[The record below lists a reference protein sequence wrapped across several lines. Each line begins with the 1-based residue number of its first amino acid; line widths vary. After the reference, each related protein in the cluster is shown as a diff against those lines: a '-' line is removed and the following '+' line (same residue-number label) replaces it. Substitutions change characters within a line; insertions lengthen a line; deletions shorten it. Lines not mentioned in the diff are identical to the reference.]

1 MDEGSTSAL
10 DRQRT
15 QGTSVVGYGI
25 ICGLTFP
32 LMISSTFLQEM
43 SLSHGA
49 GDAFGALFFLAYS
62 LTMAFTALTALAR
75 LSHRTRSHQ
84 LRMAGAYAAV
94 FIGNLL
100 MLGRTTGIIEGGWP
114 YAFFAS
120 STIGYGLATTELGWM
135 TRITTLHE
143 NGQLSLARTVPLAF
157 LCGGGIAALI
167 FYASGATEILFALV
181 IIVISAAPLMQRQ
194 TFEET
199 DSSSA
204 FLEGGAGDFVKA
216 VLYLAVFSFVFG
228 AVSQVATKAESAVPI
243 ETQAVTGIL
252 AAAAAMLAHAAR
264 RKRAFAAS
272 DLYNMLFPVV
282 ALALVALPFITSPG
296 LHVAATTLVFVAFY
310 LTGMNARVSVC
321 LLGGHDHVSVRVY
334 VGAALAISGSLI
346 LAGVLFGSFV
356 LTQEVPTGGLALV
369 SLVSLFVLALSPVLT
384 ARIERRRARSASMSN
399 EEREPVAASASADAT
414 AASTKPVSPGRSTRR
429 DLRCPRIANRLA
441 ASLRRTS
448 RPHPARSGRARAPCP
463 RPHAHL
469 HRRGVGSIA
478 EHRQGLHP
486 QHLSEK
492 RRKGQAGPSRPR
504 GAVRTAKPV
513 IIPAQTTEIEAL
525 RRRTTQSGG
534 SRGNVEARA
543 HAPRPPTLGLTNA
556 SPVPDDASCKLGR
569 SEKRIALS

>member
-243 ETQAVTGIL
+243 EPQGVTGIL

-414 AASTKPVSPGRSTRR
+414 AASTKPVSPAPAAAPVATSDVLALQT
-429 DLRCPRIANRLA
+429 DL
-441 ASLRRTS
+441 LRRF
-448 RPHPARSGRARAPCP
+448 
-463 RPHAHL
+463 
-469 HRRGVGSIA
+469 A
-478 EHRQGLHP
+478 EHH
-486 QHLSEK
+486 
-492 RRKGQAGPSRPR
+492 
-504 GAVRTAKPV
+504 
-513 IIPAQTTEIEAL
+513 
-525 RRRTTQSGG
+525 
-534 SRGNVEARA
+534 
-543 HAPRPPTLGLTNA
+543 GLTPREA
-556 SPVPDDASCKLGR
+556 DVLVLLAQGRTRTYIAAELDLSPNTVKGYIRNIYQKSDARDKQDLLDRVELFERR
-569 SEKRIALS
+569 SQS